1 MTGVDD
7 LWIGIGGVVLLI
19 TLVAIGVRVYVA
31 AALTGF
37 LGLLALKGWNVAAA
51 VAGTIPHSKTVTY
64 PLSVLPLFI
73 LIGFLAFHAGLTAKL
88 FEAARRWVGWVPGGL
103 AVSTVFASAGFA
115 AVSGAS
121 TATAAVFSRVAIP
134 DMLKNR
140 YGRRLTAGVIA
151 AGGTLASLIPPS
163 AILVIYAIIVE
174 ESVGKLLLAGLLPGV
189 VSVLIYA
196 GLIVGMCTFRPDL
209 GKPIHGFSWRQRFA
223 SLPGAL
229 PIFLVVAIIFG
240 ALYSGAATPTEA
252 GALGAMVVF
261 ALYAYRA
268 WRERA
273 AALMGKRLREALMET
288 AKLTVM
294 IFTLIWGV
302 FLFVRFLGFAG
313 LPEAFADWVVTLDMP
328 PLLII
333 ICILLAYAVL
343 GMFMDAIG
351 MLVLTLPVVYPAVVA
366 LGYDPIW
373 FGIVVVKMA
382 EICLITPPIGLN
394 CFVVA
399 GVARELRADDG
410 GSLAIPLQDVFRGI
424 GPFFVADVR
433 LDELEHENGVRILLA
448 VESGSRAW
456 GFPSPDSDLT
466 CASSTPTTA
475 TGTCRWTRG
484 AMSRVLCCGCRKRWG
499 DQMTALITHSA
510 CLEHEMDSGHPER
523 PEAVGAIEDL
533 ISRKGRS
540 RELGE
545 GQRSCVLDELAC
557 RRSFATS
564 RRPGFSTRSTCVDGP
579 SPPQGDRYSRR
590 GRRVRGQPCPTRILP
605 GSTRSPTSVR

>member
-1 MTGVDD
+1 MTGTDEF
-7 LWIGIGGVVLLI
+7 WIGIGGVVMLV
-19 TLVAIGVRVYVA
+19 TLVALGVRVYIA

-37 LGLLALKGWNVAAA
+37 LGLVLLKGWTVAAA

-73 LIGFLAFHAGLTAKL
+73 LIGFLAFHAGLTGRL

-140 YGRRLTAGVIA
+140 YGKRLTAGVIA

-196 GLIVGMCTFRPDL
+196 GLIIAMCAFRPGL
-209 GKPIHGFSWRQRFA
+209 GQPISGFSWRERVA
-223 SLPGAL
+223 SVPGAL
-229 PIFLVVAIIFG
+229 PIFLVVGIIFG

-261 ALYAYRA
+261 GLYVFQAYRQ
-268 WRERA
+268 RA
-273 AALMGKRLREALMET
+273 FGEMRGRLREALMET

-294 IFTLIWGV
+294 IFTLVWGV

-313 LPEAFADWVVTLDMP
+313 LPGAFADWVVDLDVP

-333 ICILLAYAVL
+333 VCILLAYAVL

-399 GVARELRADDG
+399 GVARELRGDQG
-410 GSLAIPLQDVFRGI
+410 QSLAIPLQDVFRGI
-424 GPFFVADVR
+424 GPFFVADV
-433 LDELEHENGVRILLA
+433 LTVAVLLA
-448 VESGSRAW
+448 VPEV
-456 GFPSPDSDLT
+456 
-466 CASSTPTTA
+466 
-475 TGTCRWTRG
+475 
-484 AMSRVLCCGCRKRWG
+484 VLW
-499 DQMTALITHSA
+499 
-510 CLEHEMDSGHPER
+510 
-523 PEAVGAIEDL
+523 
-533 ISRKGRS
+533 
-540 RELGE
+540 
-545 GQRSCVLDELAC
+545 
-557 RRSFATS
+557 
-564 RRPGFSTRSTCVDGP
+564 
-579 SPPQGDRYSRR
+579 
-590 GRRVRGQPCPTRILP
+590 LP
-605 GSTRSPTSVR
+605 RTMG